1 MMLIKA
7 NSVNMTKC
15 RVPMGP
21 GKSWKVLEFEKCPGK
36 SWEVLGYVIFYEK
49 FWKIIE
55 ILYNIY
61 LMNFHFQVVSMSSCQ
76 VIM

>member
-1 MMLIKA
+1 
-7 NSVNMTKC
+7 
-15 RVPMGP
+15 MGP

>member
-7 NSVNMTKC
+7 NTVNMTKC

-21 GKSWKVLEFEKCPGK
+21 GKVLEFEKCPGK

-61 LMNFHFQVVSMSSCQ
+61 LMNFRFQVVSMSSCQ
-76 VIM
+76 VVM